1 MSMAPTYYMGFGA
14 SLMIIYGACGRIF
27 GKVGEVE

>member
-1 MSMAPTYYMGFGA
+1 MSMPLTYYMGFGA
-14 SLMIIYGACGRIF
+14 SLMIIFGVCGCIF